1 MVDALDVDVDD
12 LSLEEKVGQML
23 FARHFT
29 ILRDP
34 RYRPLIERRLIGGIQ
49 ANPVAS
55 EPFSRETL
63 DAINRQLRLPLFV
76 GSDAEAG
83 LRVAGVKGTVLPSPA
98 ALGALGDER
107 AAYDVGRITALELM
121 AAGVNMVWGPVFDVN
136 RLPDGVMALRCYGN
150 TMRTT
155 IPLALAVLRGYLEQ
169 GMIATA
175 KHYPGGSS
183 HSTEDN
189 HIVSPEEGQ
198 NLAQARAWD
207 LRIYRAAMEAGLN
220 GIMTTHYMVQEG
232 SQCIPATFSQEAI
245 AMIRQAGFDGLII
258 TDSLAMASLRTRWSN
273 EECIRRAMAAGHDLL
288 LVDYKQDPCEAFEM
302 MHHAVRSGAVPEA
315 QVNRSVA
322 RILREKRRLARVP
335 LPVLSEE
342 QYGQHQIFA
351 RQLAARTVTLR
362 NTRPLD
368 RTAAHLILYSRCKSQ
383 RVWDE
388 VDLNSE
394 QADFP
399 RKLAAIFPNSELL
412 TVSEWPVGEIERILR
427 RVAAA
432 KSLIVVGEAQSTAY
446 RGTCDYSRP
455 FVSLVRGVAHKI
467 SCFIHFGNPSA
478 IRELP
483 AGIAN
488 LLIAY
493 SGETAEQAA
502 LDVLANP
509 EIAQGKYAVPDGTLD
524 Q

>member
-1 MVDALDVDVDD
+1 MNLTIHD

-23 FARHFT
+23 FARHFRV
-29 ILRDP
+29 LQDP
-34 RYRPLIERRLIGGIQ
+34 RYAPLLERRLIGGIQ
-49 ANPVAS
+49 ANPVAP

-63 DAINRQLRLPLFV
+63 DAINRQLRVPLFV

-83 LRVAGVKGTVLPSPA
+83 LRVAGVKGTVLPPPA

-107 AAYDVGRITALELM
+107 AAYEAGRITALELM
-121 AAGVNMVWGPVFDVN
+121 AAGVNMVWGPVVDVN

-198 NLAQARAWD
+198 DLARACAWD

-232 SQCIPATFSQEAI
+232 AQCIPATFSQEAI
-245 AMIRQAGFDGLII
+245 AMIRQEGFDGLII
-258 TDSLAMASLRTRWSN
+258 TDSLAMAALRTRWSN
-273 EECIRRAMAAGHDLL
+273 EECIRRSMAAGHDLI
-288 LVDYKQDPCEAFEM
+288 LVDYKQDPGEAFEM
-302 MHHAVRSGAVPEA
+302 MLHAVRCGAVPEA

-322 RILREKRRLARVP
+322 RILREKQRLARVR
-335 LPVLSEE
+335 LPALSEE
-342 QYGQHQIFA
+342 QYGRHQAFA
-351 RQLAARTVTLR
+351 RQLAARAVTLR
-362 NTRPLD
+362 NARPLD
-368 RTAAHLILYSRCKSQ
+368 RSAAHLILYSRCRPQ
-383 RVWDE
+383 RAGNE
-388 VDLNSE
+388 VDLNTE
-394 QADFP
+394 QADFA
-399 RKLAAIFPNSELL
+399 RQLAAVFPNSQLL
-412 TVSEWPVGEIERILR
+412 SVPEWPVGEIERILR

-432 KSLIVVGEAQSTAY
+432 GSLIVVGEAQSTAY

-467 SCFIHFGNPSA
+467 ACFIHFGNPSA
-478 IRELP
+478 VRELP

-493 SGETAEQAA
+493 SGETAEQAT

-509 EIAQGKYAVPDGTLD
+509 ELAQGRYEVPDGRLD
-524 Q
+524 P